1 MALLYLSVVSL
12 SFSYYYFEIQ
22 GVTMINNK
30 LKGILKEVTN
40 LNYPDLKKLRHEV
53 ENNISNNQVGK
64 AIAEHE
70 DRVCSCPHCDSE
82 LITKWGVT
90 KQGIQRFRCKAC
102 FKTFNALFSTPF
114 YRMKKSEK
122 WVNYSNLMWNGTSLR
137 ESASLLNINLKT
149 AFRWRHVFLKQPHDM
164 IPSDLHGI
172 IEADETFIAE
182 SFKGK
187 RKISRPA
194 RKRGG
199 GNPLQVP
206 IIMVLDRA
214 GNMVHKVIEN
224 NTRENIEAVLTPV
237 ISAGSVLCT
246 DGNISYIGIAKNLNV
261 DHKRLINLDNQR
273 VIEGVYHIQTL
284 NNYMMRWKSWLK
296 RFCGVGTDYLENYL
310 SWFRFMTQNKEHSDQ
325 AWVEYA
331 L

>member
-1 MALLYLSVVSL
+1 
-12 SFSYYYFEIQ
+12 
-22 GVTMINNK
+22 MINNK
-30 LKGILKEVTN
+30 LKGILKEVIN

-53 ENNISNNQVGK
+53 ENNISNNQIGK

-70 DRVCSCPHCDSE
+70 DRICSCPYCDSE
-82 LITKWGVT
+82 LINRWGVT

-102 FKTFNALFSTPF
+102 TKTFNALFSTPF
-114 YRMKKSEK
+114 YRMRKPEK
-122 WVNYSNLMWNGTSLR
+122 WINYSNLMWNGTSLR
-137 ESASLLNINLKT
+137 KSASLLDINLKT
-149 AFRWRHVFLKQPHDM
+149 AFRWRHIFLKQPQD
-164 IPSDLHGI
+164 IAPSNLHGI

-187 RKISRPA
+187 RKICRPA

-199 GNPLQVP
+199 GNIPQVP

-214 GNMVHKVIEN
+214 GNIVHKVIEN
-224 NTRENIEAVLTPV
+224 NTKENIEAVLTPI
-237 ISAGSVLCT
+237 ISEGSVLCT
-246 DGNISYIGIAKNLNV
+246 DGNISYIGIAKGLNI
-261 DHKRLINLDNQR
+261 DHKRLITLDNQR

-296 RFCGVGTDYLENYL
+296 RFCGVGTAYLENYL
-310 SWFRFMTQNKEHSDQ
+310 SWFRFMEQNKEHSEQ
-325 AWVEYA
+325 VWVECA